1 MTISRRALLQ
11 SAAATGTVLA
21 MPAVASAAST
31 VTFIPSS
38 DLLGIDPIWTTAYV
52 VRNHGYLVY
61 DTLYSTDANYHI
73 QPQMA
78 EGHEISPDG
87 LTVSIRLREGL
98 RFHDGALVLAR
109 DCVQSIRR
117 WAARDGLGQM
127 LMGLTNELVA
137 VDDRTLRFRLKSAFP
152 LLVPALGKLS
162 SPVPFMMPERV
173 ATTDPNTQ
181 IKDATGCGPFRF
193 LADEWVQGS
202 RAAYAKFTEYV
213 PRPEPASGAGGGKHV
228 NIDRLQWLTIP
239 DFSTAVATLKTA
251 AADWME
257 ASPVDLVP
265 TLSDNKDIVV
275 RPYDELGYPFILR
288 FNHLQAPF
296 NDVKAREAVL
306 AAVTQSVYLQAAVG
320 NPQYERE
327 CRSFMPCGT
336 PYSTGAGSDAM
347 AGSLDAARKLLAASK
362 YSGER
367 VVILQPTDNQILN
380 ASCAVTYDLLTKMG
394 MKAELAASDIASMM
408 RRRASQEPVEKGGWS
423 LFVTSAASVEYA
435 NPAAHLG
442 LRSDGAVAWA
452 GWPTDPRM
460 EELRRAFIFAPDDTS
475 RRKSA
480 AEIEQEAF
488 TAVPYVPLGQ
498 YIQPTAY
505 RRSLTDL
512 LLPSSAP
519 FFWNLRKA

>member
-1 MTISRRALLQ
+1 MRMSRRALLQ
-11 SAAATGTVLA
+11 SVAATSAALA
-21 MPAVASAAST
+21 APAVAQPAST
-31 VTFIPSS
+31 VIFIPSS

-61 DTLYSTDANYHI
+61 DTLYSTDSNYQI

-78 EGHEISPDG
+78 EAHDISADG
-87 LTVSIRLREGL
+87 LTVSIRLRPGL
-98 RFHDGALVLAR
+98 RFHDGPPVVAR

-127 LMGLTNELVA
+127 MMGMTNELAA
-137 VDDRTLRFRLKSAFP
+137 VDDRTLRFRLKSPFP
-152 LLVPALGKLS
+152 LLIPALGKLS

-173 ATTDPNTQ
+173 AATDPNTQ

-193 LADEWVQGS
+193 LADEWVPGS
-202 RAAYAKFTEYV
+202 HAAYAKFADYV

-239 DFSTAVATLKTA
+239 DFSTAVATLQTG
-251 AADWME
+251 AADWMK
-257 ASPVDLVP
+257 SPPVDLVP
-265 TLSDNKDIVV
+265 VLSKNKDIVV
-275 RPYDELGYPFILR
+275 RPYDELGYPIILR
-288 FNHLQAPF
+288 FNHLQPPF
-296 NDVKAREAVL
+296 NDVKARAAVL
-306 AAVTQSVYLQAAVG
+306 AGVQQSVFLQAGVG

-327 CRSFMPCGT
+327 CKSFMPCGT
-336 PYSTGAGSDAM
+336 PYSTGTGADVM
-347 AGSLDAARKLLAASK
+347 AGSLDQAKKLLAESH
-362 YSGER
+362 YHGEKI
-367 VVILQPTDNQILN
+367 VILQPTDSPIPN

-394 MKAELAASDIASMM
+394 MNAELAASDVASMM
-408 RRRASQEPVEKGGWS
+408 RRRASMEPVEKGGWS
-423 LFVTSAASVEYA
+423 LFVTTAASVEFA
-435 NPAAHLG
+435 DPGAHLA
-442 LRSDGAVAWA
+442 LRSDGAAAWA

-460 EELRRAFIFAPDDTS
+460 EELRRGFIFAPDDAA
-475 RRKSA
+475 RKKIA

-488 TAVPYVPLGQ
+488 TTVPYVPLGQ

-519 FFWNLRKA
+519 FFWNMRKA